1 MAGMTLT
8 GSLDTE
14 VDTDRVSF
22 SFRVENDGDEH
33 VTLSFRDAC
42 TADFAVLDGEEGAE
56 RWRWSQGRMFTQAL
70 QSKTLVPG
78 ESVTYEGE
86 WQNPQSG
93 SYTAVAT
100 LEADNHDCEGR
111 TEISV

>member
-1 MAGMTLT
+1 MALT

-14 VDTDRVSF
+14 VRSDGVSF
-22 SFRVENDGDEH
+22 VFTVENDGDKP
-33 VTLSFRDAC
+33 VRLSFRSSC
-42 TADFAVLDGEEGAE
+42 TADFAVLDGEDE

-70 QSKTLVPG
+70 QSESLDPG
-78 ESVTYEGE
+78 ESMTYDGE

-93 SYTAVAT
+93 TYTAVAT
-100 LEADNHDCEGR
+100 LEADNQDCEAR